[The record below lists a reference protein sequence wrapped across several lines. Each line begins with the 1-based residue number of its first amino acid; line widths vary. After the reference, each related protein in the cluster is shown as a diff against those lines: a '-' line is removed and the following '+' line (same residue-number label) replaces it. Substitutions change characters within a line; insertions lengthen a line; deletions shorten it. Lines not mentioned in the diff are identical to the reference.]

1 MWTYLC
7 SIVYGYFQ
15 QQEPEMSG
23 IRNHLKH
30 VSLIMSLM
38 LMLGTVWSS
47 AATAAMVST
56 GTMISEQQ
64 VQVDR
69 QQLLSMLE
77 KQQVQTKL
85 ADMGVSEDQVRDRIN
100 SLTPQELSDFQ
111 QQLAEAPAGEGVV
124 GIIVL
129 FLVIF
134 IVTDMLCATDIF
146 PFVNCIR

>member
-1 MWTYLC
+1 
-7 SIVYGYFQ
+7 
-15 QQEPEMSG
+15 
-23 IRNHLKH
+23 
-30 VSLIMSLM
+30 
-38 LMLGTVWSS
+38 MLGTVWSS

>member
-1 MWTYLC
+1 
-7 SIVYGYFQ
+7 
-15 QQEPEMSG
+15 MSG

>member
-1 MWTYLC
+1 
-7 SIVYGYFQ
+7 
-15 QQEPEMSG
+15 MSG
-23 IRNHLKH
+23 IRNYLKN
-30 VSLIMSLM
+30 VSFVMAILLT
-38 LMLGTVWSS
+38 LGTVWSS
-47 AATAAMVST
+47 TATAAMVST

-69 QQLLSMLE
+69 QQLLSMLD
-77 KQQVQTKL
+77 KQQVQDKL

>member
-1 MWTYLC
+1 
-7 SIVYGYFQ
+7 
-15 QQEPEMSG
+15 MSG
-23 IRNHLKH
+23 IRNYLKN
-30 VSLIMSLM
+30 VSFVMAILLT
-38 LMLGTVWSS
+38 LGTVWSS

-69 QQLLSMLE
+69 QQLLSMLD
-77 KQQVQTKL
+77 KQQVQDKL